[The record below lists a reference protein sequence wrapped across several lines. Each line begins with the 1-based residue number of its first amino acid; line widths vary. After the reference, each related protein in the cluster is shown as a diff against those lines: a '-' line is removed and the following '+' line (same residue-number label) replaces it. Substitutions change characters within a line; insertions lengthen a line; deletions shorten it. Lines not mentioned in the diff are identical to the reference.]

1 MSCLLTLAANTLC
14 LVSFSDLTLRAD
26 ASTQI
31 AGDVRHWSGS
41 RNYGGALIGRVELS
55 MPLVSYRGFSI
66 QTGIRH
72 ESLLNTRGDR
82 GEERLTFGF
91 VYRPFGGAR

>member
-1 MSCLLTLAANTLC
+1 MDCLIQLAATLC
-14 LVSFSDLTLRAD
+14 LVSPSQLTLRAD

-31 AGDVRHWSGS
+31 GGTLRHINDGVD
-41 RNYGGALIGRVELS
+41 YGGALVGRIELS
-55 MPLVSYRGFSI
+55 MPVVTYRGFSL
-66 QTGIRH
+66 QAGIRH